1 MIKELWLVIL
11 AIGSA
16 TMALSGYWWSVKTL
30 QFNNDPHPSVE
41 TRNKELGIILSC
53 LLFFIMGAV
62 LTILPLEQITSST
75 PTVKKYESDYVL
87 FLDTSVIKNEGDV
100 DSEALN
106 ILNMFLEST
115 KANIVIISDNRFNRF
130 TLVIHN
136 IDVIKLICANYG
148 IKGSIIGA
156 IPYTEGK
163 YTKHQEIKLWRD
175 TTRIK
180 INNCVIIDDNI
191 PDEECINR
199 TIKID
204 GLLTSKHMLN
214 IIKMLETPYDP
225 NIFNMRT
232 QNYDEIFRAR
242 KQTSG

>member
-30 QFNNDPHPSVE
+30 QFNNDSHPSVE

-156 IPYTEGK
+156 ITYT
-163 YTKHQEIKLWRD
+163 
-175 TTRIK
+175 
-180 INNCVIIDDNI
+180 
-191 PDEECINR
+191 
-199 TIKID
+199 
-204 GLLTSKHMLN
+204 
-214 IIKMLETPYDP
+214 
-225 NIFNMRT
+225 
-232 QNYDEIFRAR
+232 
-242 KQTSG
+242 